1 MRRLFGVAVCAVA
14 VLALAPVTSA
24 DIFNGAIRVP
34 VSTFTLV
41 NRCNGEGVQLS
52 GAATLVSV
60 RNDQGNFHEIFLE
73 SYNLTGVSESGTH
86 YVARS
91 DQHWIFNRNS
101 DPLDSA
107 SVFIL
112 TTDLRLISAGNDAN
126 FVVDRVVWRLVVDP
140 SGEYRV
146 EIRDQIGAR
155 CLA

>member
-1 MRRLFGVAVCAVA
+1 MRGLFGVAVCAVA

-41 NRCNGEGVQLS
+41 NPCNGEDVQLA

-73 SYNLTGVSESGTH
+73 SYNLTGVSESGTQ

-91 DQHWIFNRNS
+91 DQHWIYNTS
-101 DPLDSA
+101 SLDSG
-107 SVFIL
+107 VFIL
-112 TTDLRLISAGNDAN
+112 TTDLRVISAGNDAN
-126 FVVDRVVWRLVVDP
+126 FVVDRVVWRLVFDQ
-140 SGEYRV
+140 SGEYRI
-146 EIRDQIGAR
+146 EIRDQISAR

>member
-1 MRRLFGVAVCAVA
+1 MRRLLAVAVCAVA

-24 DIFNGAIRVP
+24 DIFNGAVRVP
-34 VSTFTLV
+34 VSATMI
-41 NRCNGEGVQLS
+41 NPCNGEIVQMT
-52 GAATLVSV
+52 GGATLVSV

-73 SYNLTGVSESGTH
+73 SYNLTGVSESGTR

-112 TTDLRLISAGNDAN
+112 TTDLRFISAGNDAN
-126 FVVDRVVWRLVVDP
+126 FVFDRVVWRLVVDP

-146 EIRDQIGAR
+146 EIRDEIGAR